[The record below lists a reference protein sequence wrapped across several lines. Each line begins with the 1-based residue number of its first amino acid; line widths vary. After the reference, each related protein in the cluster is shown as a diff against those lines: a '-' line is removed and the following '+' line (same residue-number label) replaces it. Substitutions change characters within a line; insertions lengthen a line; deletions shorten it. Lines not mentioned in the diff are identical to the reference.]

1 MSSSASYSFL
11 GKANAAKVAA
21 LDQGVVELV
30 IKLAAMRLKPPA
42 LLAYATEVAQGKV
55 PTAALS
61 VGTPKPV
68 TIQAHSW
75 LNDPRQ
81 YADRYG
87 VSEEDVRNLRSLYQ
101 DDSAAC
107 MDRISAIVTDF
118 LRKTGSQKAVRVVS
132 TGDPGTN
139 PATANPLA
147 GSRGL
152 VASYASEI
160 RSNSGVYGSYTFE
173 TFETGRDVTQAFGVD
188 LGHEVYVLAQ
198 SKKMAIMVARIATV
212 KGRTDPLALPY
223 IYYISSGGR
232 AVVGDEIPADIWNCL
247 RSARE
252 PRSPSVRK
260 PRAAEPP
267 AGAPVPPTTPASRP
281 KTGESSRSVVG

>member
-11 GKANAAKVAA
+11 GKADAAKVAA
-21 LDQGVVELV
+21 LEQDVVELV

-42 LLAYATEVAQGKV
+42 LLAYASEVAQGKE
-55 PTAALS
+55 PTSALT

-68 TIQAHSW
+68 TIQTHSW
-75 LNDPRQ
+75 LQDPRQ

-87 VSEEDVRNLRSLYQ
+87 VSEEDIRALRSLYQ
-101 DDSAAC
+101 DDSATC
-107 MDRISAIVTDF
+107 MDRISNIVTDY
-118 LRKTGSQKAVRVVS
+118 LRRTGSQKAVRVVS

-152 VASYASEI
+152 VASYATEI
-160 RSNSGVYGSYTFE
+160 RSNSGVYGSYVFE
-173 TFETGRDVTQAFGVD
+173 AFETGRDVTQAFGVD

-212 KGRTDPLALPY
+212 RGRTDPLALPY
-223 IYYISSGGR
+223 IHYVSSSGRTVG
-232 AVVGDEIPADIWNCL
+232 GDEIPADVWNCL

-252 PRSPSVRK
+252 PRVPSTRK
-260 PRAAEPP
+260 PRAADPP
-267 AGAPVPPTTPASRP
+267 PSTPSPSTAPTPRP
-281 KTGESSRSVVG
+281 RTSESSRSVIG